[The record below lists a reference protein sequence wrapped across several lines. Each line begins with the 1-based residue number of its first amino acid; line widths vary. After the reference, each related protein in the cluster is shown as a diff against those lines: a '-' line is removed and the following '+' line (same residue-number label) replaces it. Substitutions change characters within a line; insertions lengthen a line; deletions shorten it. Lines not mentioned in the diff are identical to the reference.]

1 MILTHPLPDGVITQR
16 FGEHPEYYIDYGLAG
31 HEGLDLAAPTGTPVY
46 AAHNGVASLIRDHAV
61 YGNYILLD
69 SDTVQTLYAH
79 LSAGLR
85 TGTVRAG
92 DKIALSGNTGTSTG
106 PHLHFGV
113 RPKPVAYDNGYKGY
127 VDPEPYLRGEVMDEE
142 IRAARWH
149 VEEAVRE
156 IERFVAVLPVELLI
170 SARRRLLEEVLP
182 RLYALEGRGQ

>member
-1 MILTHPLPDGVITQR
+1 MLTRPLPDGKITQR
-16 FGEHPEYYIDYGLAG
+16 FGENPEYYATYGLAG
-31 HEGLDLAAPTGTPVY
+31 HEGVDFGAPVGTPVY
-46 AAHNGVASLIRDHAV
+46 AAHDGVASLIRDHPV

-79 LSAGLR
+79 LSAALR
-85 TGTVRAG
+85 TGAVRAG

-106 PHLHFGV
+106 PHLHLGV
-113 RPKPVAYDNGYKGY
+113 RPKPIAYGNGYRGY
-127 VDPEPYLRGEVMDEE
+127 VKPELYLRGEVMDEE

-156 IERFVAVLPVELLI
+156 IERFVAILPIELLI
-170 SARRRLLEEVLP
+170 SARKRLVDEVLP

>member
-1 MILTHPLPDGVITQR
+1 MLTHPLPSGVITQR
-16 FGEHPEYYIDYGLAG
+16 FGENAEYYAAYGMRG

-46 AAHNGVASLIRDHAV
+46 AAHDGVASLVPDHPV

-113 RPKPVAYDNGYKGY
+113 RPKPIDYDNGYKGY
-127 VDPEPYLRGEVMDEE
+127 VDPGPYLSEGTMDDE
-142 IRAARWH
+142 IRVARWH

-156 IERFVAVLPVELLI
+156 IERFVAILPIELLI
-170 SARRRLLEEVLP
+170 SARKRLVDEVLP
-182 RLYALEGRGQ
+182 RLYALEGREQ

>member
-1 MILTHPLPDGVITQR
+1 MIHPIPGARVSQR
-16 FGEHPEYYIDYGLAG
+16 FGENPDAYAAYGLKG
-31 HEGLDLAAPTGTPVY
+31 HEGLDLAAPVGTPVR
-46 AAHNGVASLIRDHAV
+46 AAHDGVASLIRDHPV

-79 LSAGLR
+79 LSAALR
-85 TGTVRAG
+85 TGAVRAG

-106 PHLHFGV
+106 PHLHLGV
-113 RPKPVAYDNGYKGY
+113 RPKPIAYGNGYRGY
-127 VDPEPYLRGEVMDEE
+127 VNPELYLRGEVMDEE

-156 IERFVAVLPVELLI
+156 IERFVAILPIELLI
-170 SARRRLLEEVLP
+170 SARKRLVDEVLP